1 VKLTSQLWNIL
12 VKSADEIAVLG
23 LALLV
28 FLNLGKLAINRY
40 FDYLR
45 SITPFQERLVVAVE
59 NVAGVAERLEQKVVR
74 EQALI
79 STSIR
84 ALWDE
89 WEANKEAERRAAKLC
104 EPGVTEMVR

>member
-1 VKLTSQLWNIL
+1 MTTQLWNIL

-23 LALLV
+23 LGLV
-28 FLNLGKLAINRY
+28 VVLQLGKLAINRY

-45 SITPFQERLVVAVE
+45 SITPFQERLVIAVE
-59 NVAGVAERLEQKVVR
+59 GVAGVAERLEQKVVR

-89 WEANKEAERRAAKLC
+89 WEAAKEAELRARKVA
-104 EPGVTEMVR
+104 EPGILEMNR

>member
-1 VKLTSQLWNIL
+1 LLTTELWKALLNG
-12 VKSADEIAVLG
+12 ANEIAVLG
-23 LALLV
+23 VGLLV
-28 FLNLGKLAINRY
+28 CMQLGKLAINRY

-59 NVAGVAERLEQKVVR
+59 KVAGVTERLEQKVVR

-89 WEANKEAERRAAKLC
+89 WETTKEAERKAAKLR
-104 EPGVTEMVR
+104 ESGITEIAR

>member
-1 VKLTSQLWNIL
+1 MIPSEVWKVLMQGAN
-12 VKSADEIAVLG
+12 EIIVLG

-28 FLNLGKLAINRY
+28 FMHLGKLAISHY

-45 SITPFQERLVVAVE
+45 SITPFQERLVIAVE

-74 EQALI
+74 EQGLI

-89 WEANKEAERRAAKLC
+89 WEATKEAEQKARKLRDL
-104 EPGVTEMVR
+104 GVTEMNG

>member
-1 VKLTSQLWNIL
+1 MLTNELWKAL
-12 VKSADEIAVLG
+12 VQGANEIAVLG
-23 LALLV
+23 LALLI
-28 FLNLGKLAINRY
+28 FFHLGKLAINRY
-40 FDYLR
+40 FEYLK

-89 WEANKEAERRAAKLC
+89 WEATKEAERKARKLR
-104 EPGVTEMVR
+104 ESGVTEMNG